1 MSTTAEDKAAPAA
14 LSAQPDSDETREWV
28 EAIEGVLEHEGPA
41 RAQELIGAIVEAAQ
55 RGGAHVSLGLS
66 TPYINTIPASEQ
78 QPMPGNDELET
89 RIRHYV
95 RWNAMAMVARANKE
109 SSELGGHVASFASA
123 ATLYDVGFNYFFRAP
138 SGPKRRRSRLLP
150 RALGA
155 RILRARVHRRPHHR
169 RTARKFPAR
178 S

>member
-1 MSTTAEDKAAPAA
+1 MSSTAEDKAAPAA
-14 LSAQPDSDETREWV
+14 LSAQPDSEETREWV
-28 EAIEGVLEHEGPA
+28 EAIQGVLEHEGPA
-41 RAQELIGAIVEAAQ
+41 RAQELIGAIVDAAQ

-66 TPYINTIPASEQ
+66 TPYVNTIPTAEQ

-123 ATLYDVGFNYFFRAP
+123 ATLYDVGFNYFSAP
-138 SGPKRRRSRLLP
+138 SDNARRPRLLP
-150 RALGA
+150 GPLLTGK
-155 RILRARVHRRPHHR
+155 LRAR
-169 RTARKFPAR
+169 FY
-178 S
+178 